1 MTKEEREGKPEDTFT
16 ALPSMN
22 PRKRSE
28 RLLRRIREEQKLKGE
43 DEGEEDDLE
52 IVIEEA
58 EVDTEMSVLDQ
69 DIFGVER
76 DVNVVASQAE

>member
-1 MTKEEREGKPEDTFT
+1 
-16 ALPSMN
+16 MN